1 MQQIQFFIIDQ
12 AYTTQKHRIQPLVAS
27 VFHLELSCSDS
38 SLNVCGSF
46 IHLMI
51 YKICCNL
58 KYTKKCEL
66 ESLLLGKTKWNWIS
80 VSYIGSL
87 QYCAHWHSEAIHRF
101 LHYLTIPACT
111 CKSIFFFTLY
121 GWVLQLS
128 VLKEICTDAF
138 HHLIKINRVIHSILS

>member
-101 LHYLTIPACT
+101 LHYLTIPACA
-111 CKSIFFFTLY
+111 CKSIFFFYSIWMSSPAVCTEGDLHRC
-121 GWVLQLS
+121 LS
-128 VLKEICTDAF
+128 SSYQNQQSNT
-138 HHLIKINRVIHSILS
+138 